1 MDFTRRVIKVERKL
15 RCPGIGKWRR
25 PPQPD
30 ELIDE
35 RCWECPALMREV
47 NERGL
52 VSLYCLVF
60 RNRLRAAK
68 RGVYATAGTHT
79 VTAWRWQK
87 HEEHATK
94 EDDRESTLGRG

>member
-1 MDFTRRVIKVERKL
+1 MDFTNHAQEQVSLVETKL
-15 RCPGIGKWRR
+15 RCPRIGKRKR

-52 VSLYCLVF
+52 VSIYCLVY
-60 RNRLRAAK
+60 RNRLRAAQP
-68 RGVYATAGTHT
+68 GVYVTAGTHT
-79 VTAWRWQK
+79 VTAWRWEK
-87 HEEHATK
+87 HEKHQGK
-94 EDDRESTLGRG
+94 GGRS